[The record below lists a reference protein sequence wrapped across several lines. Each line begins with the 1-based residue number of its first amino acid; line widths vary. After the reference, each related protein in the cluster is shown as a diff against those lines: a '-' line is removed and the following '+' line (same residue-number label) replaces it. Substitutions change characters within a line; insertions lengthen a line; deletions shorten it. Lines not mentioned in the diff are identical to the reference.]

1 MIGPVALQHGDAVA
15 IARVKKKLRLKP
27 DSVSSRRQS
36 LMLASCALL
45 QPLDRT
51 SPRGRLAPDHVPGA
65 VKLSVQEQ
73 FVDPSFTVH
82 CPRMSKLEGRTRAA
96 RLPATAPPTGPA
108 TNVPAPVMA
117 LRPTDLPIFIAV
129 AVPKD
134 DSLLGGG
141 GGPEGRGAA
150 HCSGPTLGD
159 CSFAPSAL
167 DPLWQA
173 VRIAEKVTSRLIL
186 VRDESTCLP

>member
-1 MIGPVALQHGDAVA
+1 
-15 IARVKKKLRLKP
+15 
-27 DSVSSRRQS
+27 
-36 LMLASCALL
+36 
-45 QPLDRT
+45 
-51 SPRGRLAPDHVPGA
+51 
-65 VKLSVQEQ
+65 
-73 FVDPSFTVH
+73 
-82 CPRMSKLEGRTRAA
+82 KLEGRTRAA

-117 LRPTDLPIFIAV
+117 LRPTDLPIFTAV

-134 DSLLGGG
+134 DSLWGGG

-150 HCSGPTLGD
+150 HCNGPTLGD
-159 CSFAPSAL
+159 CSLAPSAL

-186 VRDESTCLP
+186 VRDESTCLSWVIPLCLHQESGKSLICRGACALLWRSDSPTYAATKIFPLAGTTEFSRAMARQFIYHMSGL